1 MRTLGSPKG
10 WKWSKILKAA
20 PGLGIV
26 IAVLLLPCWE
36 AKAAPN
42 LYKCTILQSGQL
54 SGGYVK
60 ETQWTQAIRQAAGQ
74 IIFDPSTKRL
84 FHGTSAHPYEVV
96 QSPSQKNGL
105 IAVRIYEGLASV
117 VVQTF
122 RIETWAENMP
132 FIFLDQNEVYSGTC
146 NEH

>member
-1 MRTLGSPKG
+1 MNGRGTEQN
-10 WKWSKILKAA
+10 LKAA
-20 PGLGIV
+20 LGLGIM
-26 IAVLLLPCWE
+26 ITVLLLPCWE
-36 AKAAPN
+36 VRAAPN

-60 ETQWTQAIRQAAGQ
+60 DTQWTQATRQARGE

-84 FHGTSAHPYEVV
+84 FFGTIAHHYEVV
-96 QSPSQKNGL
+96 QNPSQKNGL

-146 NEH
+146 KEH